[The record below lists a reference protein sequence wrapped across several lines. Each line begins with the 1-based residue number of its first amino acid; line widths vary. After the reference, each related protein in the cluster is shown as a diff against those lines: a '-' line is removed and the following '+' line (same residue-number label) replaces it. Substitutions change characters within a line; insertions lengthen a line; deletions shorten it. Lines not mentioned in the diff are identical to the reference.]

1 VNTQTSSAEQYR
13 TAILTTANQLTI
25 LRIVFIPVFIIL
37 LTAGNTGLALAT
49 FVAAGITDVLDGV
62 IARRFG
68 QKTSIGTVL
77 DPLADKLLMVT
88 SLVILSLPQMGF
100 PNVLP
105 LWLTI
110 LLISRDVLMMLVA
123 LVMLASIY
131 LVLKRTRIGLVI
143 QAALSHPQTVE
154 ALGHNVPRV
163 FMLVFGGGCALAGL
177 AGVIGGVAF
186 ITEPSMAASVGPIVF
201 VVVVFGGLGSLA
213 GCFIASL
220 IMGFVQ
226 TFAVVL
232 EYSPAD
238 ALAAV
243 GIKVTSET
251 PLAEVLTIPLPRI
264 GALLPFVMLI
274 VILLFRPRGLM
285 GTRDT

>member
-123 LVMLASIY
+123 LVIVLMVGWRFFKPSIY
-131 LVLKRTRIGLVI
+131 GKASTVLQVLTVLAVLFSNWRGQTVPQLLVL
-143 QAALSHPQTVE
+143 
-154 ALGHNVPRV
+154 
-163 FMLVFGGGCALAGL
+163 
-177 AGVIGGVAF
+177 
-186 ITEPSMAASVGPIVF
+186 
-201 VVVVFGGLGSLA
+201 
-213 GCFIASL
+213 
-220 IMGFVQ
+220 
-226 TFAVVL
+226 
-232 EYSPAD
+232 YY
-238 ALAAV
+238 
-243 GIKVTSET
+243 VT
-251 PLAEVLTIPLPRI
+251 
-264 GALLPFVMLI
+264 GALTAFS
-274 VILLFRPRGLM
+274 GLHYLVT
-285 GTRDT
+285 GRDRVGLE